1 MWRVAEIKFVKL
13 EIHRESRNRRTWQTQ
28 GTTIIY
34 LFDLTYKKSIIYA
47 KKFGFVF
54 FLTHPKKKKT
64 FLPKNFFFLSLI
76 FADLIS
82 PSGATHCAQKSPP
95 KEKPYP
101 NYLYPPH
108 PLTPLSFFFCLFRSL
123 LPWSAI
129 PMATITTFTTS
140 YAEMA
145 MLRPK
150 RWPRCTRGRNWKS
163 CSKPSTRECTPQ
175 AKFCLPHHLWIPR
188 K

>member
-54 FLTHPKKKKT
+54 FLTHPKKKKNLFT
-64 FLPKNFFFLSLI
+64 KKFFFSLSYFCGPHLPLRSNTLR
-76 FADLIS
+76 AKIS
-82 PSGATHCAQKSPP
+82 SQRKTIPKLPLPPPSSNST
-95 KEKPYP
+95 
-101 NYLYPPH
+101 
-108 PLTPLSFFFCLFRSL
+108 FIFFCLFRSL

-129 PMATITTFTTS
+129 PMASITTFTTS